1 MIRLIGH
8 EGTYKELGNTM
19 VLFAKRWAKFVLD
32 SCERGRGT
40 RPRWATA
47 GLDFLTIACHP
58 LLLME
63 LTNVEYEVS
72 LLYRKGRLKSLC
84 VVIS

>member
-1 MIRLIGH
+1 MIRLIGN
-8 EGTYKELGNTM
+8 EGTYKELGNVM

-40 RPRWATA
+40 HPRWATA
-47 GLDFLTIACHP
+47 GLDFLTIVCHP

-63 LTNVEYEVS
+63 LSNVEYEVS
-72 LLYRKGRLKSLC
+72 LSCRARNLMG
-84 VVIS
+84 ISRG

>member
-1 MIRLIGH
+1 MIRLIGN
-8 EGTYKELGNTM
+8 EGTYKELGNVM

-63 LTNVEYEVS
+63 LSNVEYEVCLS
-72 LLYRKGRLKSLC
+72 CRARNLMG
-84 VVIS
+84 I